1 MLLISTTLALGFIH
15 GLGADHLMAITSLSI
30 GNASH
35 EVRSSALSIALRFAL
50 GHVVVFVVGMGIVFV
65 LGLRIPFFMDQA
77 GEIFSGCLLI
87 ILGVVGFFVVL
98 TEKMHGSSHLYCD
111 DHRAGLFFNVVRAEW
126 NQLSSIRTNMPTIL
140 GTLFAIGGLRV
151 LTILAPL
158 SSGAS
163 STDLSILKLFGLVVI
178 FVLGIF
184 LSMGL
189 FGVVLTQTM
198 SSRLLEKRSRFVTAT
213 TAAVS
218 TSLGVYL
225 IIS

>member
-35 EVRSSALSIALRFAL
+35 KVRSSALGIALRFAV
-50 GHVVVFVVGMGIVFV
+50 GHVVVFVIGMGIVFV
-65 LGLRIPFFMDQA
+65 LGLRIPFFMDRA
-77 GEIFSGCLLI
+77 GEIISGCLLI

-98 TEKMHGSSHLYCD
+98 TGKMHGSSHLYCD
-111 DHRAGLFFNVVRAEW
+111 DHRADSFFNVVRVEW
-126 NQLSSIRTNMPTIL
+126 NLLSSIRTNMPTIL
-140 GTLFAIGGLRV
+140 GTLFAIGGLRM

-189 FGVVLTQTM
+189 FGIVLTQTM